1 MHERGI
7 SMRAIADALNLA
19 DIATPGGRRQWQT
32 TDVRTATEET
42 LGT

>member
-19 DIATPGGRRQWQT
+19 DIATPAGRRRWQT
-32 TDVRTATEET
+32 TDVRAVAEEA